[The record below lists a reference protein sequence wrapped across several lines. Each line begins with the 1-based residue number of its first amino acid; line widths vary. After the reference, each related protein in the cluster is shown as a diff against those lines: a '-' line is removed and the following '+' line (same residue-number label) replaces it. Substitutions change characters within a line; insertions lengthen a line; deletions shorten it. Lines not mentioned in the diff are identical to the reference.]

1 MHNVFFISE
10 AGVFR
15 HHKKNPYMIGT
26 ATRDKTATPIKLCM
40 GHTCASKYT
49 GIVYYKDG
57 SHVYS

>member
-1 MHNVFFISE
+1 MYSSFPKQVCLGIT
-10 AGVFR
+10 
-15 HHKKNPYMIGT
+15 KKTPYMIGT